1 VGFKRLGLA
10 AAAIVVLGI
19 GAIGLPSFVIS
30 EDTARD
36 AVVAQI
42 KAATGIDPIVRGP
55 VTLSLFPP
63 DTVSVADI
71 ALVDPDTKT
80 ETISASLVT
89 ARLRLLP
96 LLLGNLEIADL
107 ALVKPR
113 VAITFDRNTG
123 HSNWTPVIAHLARA
137 LDPKMKR
144 VLSFS
149 EIYVSDGTIQFDD
162 QVRNV
167 SETLTEVEMSL
178 AWPAISRSFGATGR
192 FVLRGE
198 PVDASVTLGNFYA
211 TITGETSGLKFRF
224 AGTPLKVAFDGN
236 VSTRPTIKI
245 DGALA
250 ADTTSLRTT
259 LRWIGMSPVP
269 GAGLGRFAL
278 KAQTN
283 SVGGTVSLSGV
294 HIELDGNAAEGV
306 LTYTNDGRRSVKGTL
321 AAENINLTPY
331 ISAFEPMAANMKEW
345 NRRPLGLEGLSA
357 TDVDLRLSAA
367 GVTIGAVKL
376 GRTALSANLRAGRLA
391 LTVGEAQAFGG
402 LVTGSVA
409 LAASEAGADVKSQM
423 QFTDIDLE
431 QSLGQAFGMRRMA
444 GKGNLSFNLEGS
456 GVSVNAIT
464 HTLNGV
470 AALSAS
476 DGALTGFNIEQL
488 LRRLERRPLS
498 GTGDFRNGR
507 TPFDKLAL
515 TLKVAQGVVTVEDV
529 KLDGSTVRMS
539 LAGTASI
546 PAREVDLHGTA
557 TLVTAT
563 TETPGFELP
572 FIVQGPWDEPVM
584 LPDPQS
590 LIRRSG
596 AAAPLLDAVRDR
608 RARDAVRSTIERL
621 TGPRDPAGRAPSGP

>member
-1 VGFKRLGLA
+1 
-10 AAAIVVLGI
+10 
-19 GAIGLPSFVIS
+19 
-30 EDTARD
+30 
-36 AVVAQI
+36 
-42 KAATGIDPIVRGP
+42 
-55 VTLSLFPP
+55 
-63 DTVSVADI
+63 
-71 ALVDPDTKT
+71 
-80 ETISASLVT
+80 
-89 ARLRLLP
+89 
-96 LLLGNLEIADL
+96 
-107 ALVKPR
+107 
-113 VAITFDRNTG
+113 
-123 HSNWTPVIAHLARA
+123 
-137 LDPKMKR
+137 
-144 VLSFS
+144 
-149 EIYVSDGTIQFDD
+149 
-162 QVRNV
+162 
-167 SETLTEVEMSL
+167 
-178 AWPAISRSFGATGR
+178 
-192 FVLRGE
+192 
-198 PVDASVTLGNFYA
+198 
-211 TITGETSGLKFRF
+211 
-224 AGTPLKVAFDGN
+224 
-236 VSTRPTIKI
+236 
-245 DGALA
+245 
-250 ADTTSLRTT
+250 
-259 LRWIGMSPVP
+259 
-269 GAGLGRFAL
+269 
-278 KAQTN
+278 
-283 SVGGTVSLSGV
+283 
-294 HIELDGNAAEGV
+294 
-306 LTYTNDGRRSVKGTL
+306 
-321 AAENINLTPY
+321 
-331 ISAFEPMAANMKEW
+331 
-345 NRRPLGLEGLSA
+345 
-357 TDVDLRLSAA
+357 
-367 GVTIGAVKL
+367 
-376 GRTALSANLRAGRLA
+376 
-391 LTVGEAQAFGG
+391 
-402 LVTGSVA
+402 
-409 LAASEAGADVKSQM
+409 
-423 QFTDIDLE
+423 
-431 QSLGQAFGMRRMA
+431 MRRMA